1 MKKSMKEWALYY
13 ASLGLAVFPLKPQG
27 KAPLT
32 EHGCKDATW
41 EETQIERWWAR
52 WPSAGIGIATGEASG
67 GLLVIDLDVD
77 EDKGIDGRESLRRWE
92 MAHGPLPGNTW
103 LSITGRGGYHYFY
116 QVNRET
122 KNRAGLYEGV
132 DVRGDGGYIVAPP
145 SIHPNGRAY
154 EWEQGPEDGPLAEAD
169 GRVWA
174 FLAGG
179 DKSQRAEGQGGGQSF
194 EAPEQIPEGQRVQ
207 TLMRLLCSQ
216 QAKGLSDGAIRA
228 AVRAENEAKCVPP
241 LTDAELEKE
250 VFPAL
255 SRYEKGTA
263 PYAARYDSAA
273 GSFKPSP
280 KADPVTLTT
289 MDAVEEKTPEWL
301 IPGYLPK
308 NEICILAGD
317 GGAGKTSIWCA
328 IAAAV
333 SSGGKSFLEPFETVN
348 PFTGTYREPGKV
360 IYFSA
365 EDSAEYTLK
374 GRLRRAGARMENIA
388 FLDAGDK
395 RFKDIKFDSPALEAL
410 IAANSPVLVIFDPIQ
425 SFTPPKVQ
433 MERRNDMRAC
443 MTPMIGWGREYGATF
458 LIIVHTNKQTGAW
471 GRKRIADSADIW
483 DIARSVMIAGEAGD
497 GLRYLSQEKCNVG
510 PLSPT
515 ILYRLDGGGITFDS
529 TTEKRDR
536 EFMLEGQAARY
547 QAPARED
554 AKEFILDY
562 LKDGEKETAELDGM
576 MKAQGISTGT
586 LKRAK
591 AELRKE
597 GQIVYINRGQGKDKK
612 FYCALAPL
620 GQSETVIQ

>member
-1 MKKSMKEWALYY
+1 MEKSMKEWALYY
-13 ASLGLAVFPLKPQG
+13 ASLGLAVFPVKPHG

-32 EHGCKDATW
+32 EHGCKDASW
-41 EETQIERWWAR
+41 EEAQIERWWAR

-77 EDKGIDGRESLRRWE
+77 EEKGVDGRESLRRWE
-92 MAHGPLPGNTW
+92 MAHGPLPGDTW

-145 SIHPNGRAY
+145 SIHPSGRAY

-169 GRVWA
+169 ARVWA

-207 TLMRLLCSQ
+207 TLVRLLCSQ

-255 SRYEKGTA
+255 GRYQKGTA
-263 PYAARYDSAA
+263 PYKAEYNSTT
-273 GSFKPSP
+273 GSFKPGRGP
-280 KADPVTLTT
+280 IVLTT
-289 MDAVEEKTPEWL
+289 MDTVEEKTPEWL
-301 IPGYLPK
+301 IPGYMPK

-333 SSGGKSFLEPFETVN
+333 SSGSRSFLEQFETIN

-360 IYFSA
+360 LFFSS

-374 GRLRRAGARMENIA
+374 GRLRRAGARMDNVLY
-388 FLDAGDK
+388 LDVRDEH
-395 RFKDIKFDSPALEAL
+395 FKDIKFDSPALEGL
-410 IAANSPVLVIFDPIQ
+410 IAANAPALVIFDPIQ

-443 MTPMIGWGREYGATF
+443 MNPMIGWGKEYGVTF

-483 DIARSVMIAGEAGD
+483 DIARSVMIAGEAGG

-515 ILYRLDGGGITFDS
+515 ILYRLDGGGIVFDS
-529 TTEKRDR
+529 TTDKRDR

-554 AKEFILDY
+554 AKDFILDY

-576 MKAQGISTGT
+576 MKAQGISGET

-591 AELRKE
+591 AELRKD
-597 GQIVYINRGQGKDKK
+597 GKIIYTNRGYGKDKK
-612 FYCALAPL
+612 YYCALASL
-620 GQSETVIQ
+620 GQSETVTQ

>member
-13 ASLGLAVFPLKPQG
+13 ASLGLAVFPIKPHG

-92 MAHGPLPGNTW
+92 MVHGPLPGNTW

-116 QVNRET
+116 RVNRET

-179 DKSQRAEGQGGGQSF
+179 GKSQGAEGQGGGQSF

-207 TLMRLLCSQ
+207 TLVRLLCSQ
-216 QAKGLSDGAIRA
+216 QAKGLSDAAIRA

-241 LTDAELEKE
+241 LTDAELEKT

-255 SRYEKGTA
+255 TRYQKGTA
-263 PYAARYDSAA
+263 PYKAEYNSTT
-273 GSFKPSP
+273 GSFKPGRGP
-280 KADPVTLTT
+280 IVLTT
-289 MDAVEEKTPEWL
+289 MDTVEEKTPEWL
-301 IPGYLPK
+301 IPGYMPK

-333 SSGGKSFLEPFETVN
+333 SSGSRSFLEQFETIN
-348 PFTGTYREPGKV
+348 PFTGTYREPDKV
-360 IYFSA
+360 LFFSS

-374 GRLRRAGARMENIA
+374 GRLRRAGARMDNVLY
-388 FLDAGDK
+388 LDVRDEH
-395 RFKDIKFDSPALEAL
+395 FKDIKFDSPALEGL
-410 IAANSPVLVIFDPIQ
+410 IAANAPALVIFDPIQ

-443 MTPMIGWGREYGATF
+443 MNPMIGWGKEYGVTF

-483 DIARSVMIAGEAGD
+483 DIARSVMIAGEAGG

-515 ILYRLDGGGITFDS
+515 ILYRLDGGGIVFDS
-529 TTEKRDR
+529 TTDKRDR

-554 AKEFILDY
+554 AKDFILDY

-576 MKAQGISTGT
+576 MKAQGISKNT
-586 LKRAK
+586 LERAK
-591 AELRKE
+591 AELRRE
-597 GQIVYINRGQGKDKK
+597 GKIVYTNRGFGKDKK
-612 FYCALAPL
+612 FYCSLASL
-620 GQSETVIQ
+620 GQSETLGE

>member
-1 MKKSMKEWALYY
+1 M
-13 ASLGLAVFPLKPQG
+13 
-27 KAPLT
+27 
-32 EHGCKDATW
+32 
-41 EETQIERWWAR
+41 
-52 WPSAGIGIATGEASG
+52 
-67 GLLVIDLDVD
+67 
-77 EDKGIDGRESLRRWE
+77 
-92 MAHGPLPGNTW
+92 
-103 LSITGRGGYHYFY
+103 
-116 QVNRET
+116 
-122 KNRAGLYEGV
+122 
-132 DVRGDGGYIVAPP
+132 
-145 SIHPNGRAY
+145 
-154 EWEQGPEDGPLAEAD
+154 
-169 GRVWA
+169 WA

-612 FYCALAPL
+612 FYCALAPR

>member
-1 MKKSMKEWALYY
+1 MEKSMKEWALYY
-13 ASLGLAVFPLKPQG
+13 ASLGLAVFPVKPHG

-32 EHGCKDATW
+32 EHGCKDASW
-41 EETQIERWWAR
+41 EEAQIERWWAR

-154 EWEQGPEDGPLAEAD
+154 EWEQGPEDTPLAEAD
-169 GRVWA
+169 ARVWA

-207 TLMRLLCSQ
+207 TLVRLLCSQ

-263 PYAARYDSAA
+263 PYAARYDSAT
-273 GSFKPSP
+273 GSFKPSQ
-280 KADPVTLTT
+280 KAEPVTLTT
-289 MDAVEEKTPEWL
+289 MDTVEEKTPEWL

-317 GGAGKTSIWCA
+317 GGAGKTSVWCA

-333 SSGGKSFLEPFETVN
+333 SSGSKSFLEPFETVN

-374 GRLRRAGARMENIA
+374 GRLRKAGATMENIA

-395 RFKDIKFDSPALEAL
+395 RFKDIKFDSPDLERI
-410 IAANSPVLVIFDPIQ
+410 IAANSPALVIFDPIQ

-529 TTEKRDR
+529 TTDKRDR

-576 MKAQGISTGT
+576 MKAQGISKNT
-586 LKRAK
+586 LERAK
-591 AELRKE
+591 AELRRE
-597 GQIVYINRGQGKDKK
+597 GKIVYTNRGFGKDKK
-612 FYCALAPL
+612 FYCSLASL
-620 GQSETVIQ
+620 GQSETLGE